1 MTTAERHLCSAGL
14 VAADGPD
21 VVLELGCGNGAALA
35 LLAERLP
42 QARLIGVDRSATA
55 LARAGR
61 RLGKE
66 VSAGRVALLRSTVA
80 ELDLPSASVDAAFAV
95 DVNLFWTGAA
105 VPELAALRRVLRP
118 GGALHLVVA
127 PPAPNPRVRVGMEGA
142 LDGAGWRTTAVAERA
157 GLVAVSARPG

>member
-1 MTTAERHLCSAGL
+1 MCAAGL
-14 VAADGPD
+14 VAADGPA

-66 VSAGRVALLRSTVA
+66 VEAGRVTLLRSAVA
-80 ELDLPSASVDAAFAV
+80 ELDLPSASVDVALAV
-95 DVNLFWTGAA
+95 DVNLFWTGAS
-105 VPELAALRRVLRP
+105 VPELTVLRRVLKP

-127 PPAPNPRVRVGMEGA
+127 PPAPNPRVRAGMQAA
-142 LDGAGWRTTAVAERA
+142 LDGAGWRTTVVAEQA